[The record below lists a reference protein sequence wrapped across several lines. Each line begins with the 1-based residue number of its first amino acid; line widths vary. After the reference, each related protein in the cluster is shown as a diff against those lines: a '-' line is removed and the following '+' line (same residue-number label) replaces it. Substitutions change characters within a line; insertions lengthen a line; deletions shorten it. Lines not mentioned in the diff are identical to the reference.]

1 MFRIAC
7 IPALC
12 LLLACGGTNGDE
24 MTVTEVVKT
33 DEELRREVIELGL
46 ADQLNDPSRFEFVSL
61 ELKFLE
67 TLGDNIE
74 SRRDIANMS
83 YVPEAEQRLFNH
95 VLDSLE
101 LVHFADLNKPTGWSY
116 VVKYRDT
123 NANGALVLNETF
135 VKVDGESPS
144 FAVVGFTTDLMKL
157 LQHIGPIPN
166 WDDIFDSV
174 IRRLD
179 DETEDDFSVSD
190 MMR

>member
-24 MTVTEVVKT
+24 ITVTEVVKT

-101 LVHFADLNKPTGWSY
+101 RVHAADLNKPTGWSY

-157 LQHIGPIPN
+157 LQDIGPIPN